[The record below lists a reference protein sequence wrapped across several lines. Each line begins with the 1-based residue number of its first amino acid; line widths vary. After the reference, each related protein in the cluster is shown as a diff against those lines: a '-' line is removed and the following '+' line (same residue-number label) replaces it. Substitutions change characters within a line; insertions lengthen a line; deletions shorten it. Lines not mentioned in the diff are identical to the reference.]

1 MNKINFKISARQ
13 DLKNIKEYIFRMSFS
28 LENSN
33 KIYNE
38 IMANI
43 FALKIFPLM
52 YPIFKWWIRVMTVRK
67 KYRIFYEVN
76 ENKKEVIILYIFW
89 AEQDYDSLIH

>member
-52 YPIFKWWIRVMTVRK
+52 YPIFK
-67 KYRIFYEVN
+67 
-76 ENKKEVIILYIFW
+76 
-89 AEQDYDSLIH
+89 